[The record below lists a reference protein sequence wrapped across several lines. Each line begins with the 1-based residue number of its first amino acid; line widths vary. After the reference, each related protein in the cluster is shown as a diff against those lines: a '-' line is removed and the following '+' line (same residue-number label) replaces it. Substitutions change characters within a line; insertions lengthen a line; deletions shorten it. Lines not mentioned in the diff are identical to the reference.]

1 MGEEIITDPVL
12 KAFRKLDEDMTNRVA
27 TSDMRSLFDALGEDE
42 LQVKTHTFYSEVS
55 DTEVGWL
62 SRQVQLIGMED
73 SGQITFDDFKA
84 FIEMKDVEEVA
95 GKQPKNLVGC

>member
-1 MGEEIITDPVL
+1 
-12 KAFRKLDEDMTNRVA
+12 MTNRVA
-27 TSDMRSLFDALGEDE
+27 TSDMRSLFDALGDDE
-42 LQVKTHTFYSEVS
+42 LEVKTHTFYSEVS

-84 FIEMKDVEEVA
+84 FIEMKDVEESA
-95 GKQPKNLVGC
+95 GKQPITSWGASWVCASTRGSTRAR